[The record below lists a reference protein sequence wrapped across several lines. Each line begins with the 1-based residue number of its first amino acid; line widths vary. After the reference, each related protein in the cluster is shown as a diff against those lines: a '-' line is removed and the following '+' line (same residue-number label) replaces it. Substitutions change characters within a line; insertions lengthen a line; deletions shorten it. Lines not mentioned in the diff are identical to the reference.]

1 MRKENVI
8 KMREDIMF
16 CRKCGRKLEDH
27 MAFCPGCGTSVN
39 AGTQQIPPQAEAVK
53 QPAPVEEIEP
63 VGESKAA
70 AWTEETVPGA
80 GKTPDKKRKG
90 ILLACAALAVLAVA
104 IGVFSQFS
112 SKGKQ
117 EAADADGIQN
127 SQEQDA
133 KESSVEE
140 QEASPE
146 QEGTADGASQEINGV
161 PVLSADTLEGQI
173 QEQIFHMNDASYGE
187 ASIDVYGQNYP
198 VGARNPA
205 ATWND
210 GVFYCLEG
218 HRETPGYQNKNIC
231 SLVKKELKNAA
242 NGNLM
247 QYEIYI
253 NPSTNVANKIVS
265 IEYMENGLEI
275 TEYYFDNDKK
285 ASFIFQYTADN
296 YISTFATPDKFGDRY
311 LFSNDC
317 MVTWRSIADSIT
329 VNYILGDAEA
339 ERMKNQFARSTMMY
353 YGSLSSEQQAVFDE
367 QESKMLNAAY
377 NTYNT
382 VMSTD
387 GIAHIQGYAYDENN
401 AGIEGAKVEVYGTDF
416 TTLLY
421 CAATDSSG
429 MYTVYVPSQE
439 YEYHIRISKENRT
452 AVNIHSIKMSNDQI
466 GAYQDSVYL
475 FDPSVEK
482 APLQL
487 TLGDAF
493 TYAADGN
500 GMMPLGGAA
509 VYFRE
514 GIHNRY
520 GEIVLEAAADGAGF
534 LRVELRPGVYTM
546 EVKASGYETMYYIVV
561 VHPAGASAYEFYA
574 TPTLNENE
582 YAVVL
587 TWGSYP
593 YDLDSHLFTTAGTGT
608 GHIWFG
614 GRTDTFNNYLDVD
627 DTDSYGPETVTI
639 LNFDPS
645 KYYKYCVVDFT
656 NCSSGN
662 FHSLDMSYSLACVN
676 VYSSEGL
683 AATYNVPTGQE
694 GVIWEVF
701 EIRNGR
707 ITPIQRYYSNAE
719 DKTWWHSDK

>member
-1 MRKENVI
+1 
-8 KMREDIMF
+8 MF

-63 VGESKAA
+63 AGESKAA
-70 AWTEETVPGA
+70 AWTEETAPGA

-117 EAADADGIQN
+117 EAADTDGIQN

-133 KESSVEE
+133 KESFVEE

-146 QEGTADGASQEINGV
+146 QEGTADGAPQEINGV

-187 ASIDVYGQNYP
+187 ASIDVYGQNYS
-198 VGARNPA
+198 VGARNPE

-382 VMSTD
+382 VMGTD